1 MKGYPIILFVLVSI
15 CFVTFIILNAN
26 RFYSYYYAPCLSI
39 TLVTV
44 VLILSLFY
52 SVFLYVKEKAN
63 DYEDEK
69 EKDSK
74 ES

>member
-15 CFVTFIILNAN
+15 CFVTFITLNAN
-26 RFYSYYYAPCLSI
+26 RFYSYYYTPYLSI